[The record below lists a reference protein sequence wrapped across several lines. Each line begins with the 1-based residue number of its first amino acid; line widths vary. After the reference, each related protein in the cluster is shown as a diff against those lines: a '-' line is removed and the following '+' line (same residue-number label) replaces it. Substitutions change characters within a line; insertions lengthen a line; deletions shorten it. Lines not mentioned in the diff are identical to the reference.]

1 MNLSSSKRI
10 TIFFTS
16 TGYEFDP
23 GGSYDNRTMP
33 YMKTYDMKSFYITD
47 YHNSKYFNY
56 LKTNVPLSIESSCI
70 DENFV
75 TFSVN
80 SDYGNI
86 FDGFFDFIFIIN
98 PVDLSI
104 GNDHDNEIKIN
115 GYSFKNYNLF
125 GCPVFH
131 LTYAMNHCNK
141 NRIKTEL
148 MGHLGYNCMS
158 NLSRYF

>member
-1 MNLSSSKRI
+1 MNLNSLKKI

-16 TGYEFDP
+16 TGCEFDP
-23 GGSYDNRTMP
+23 GGLSDRMMP
-33 YMKTYDMKSFYITD
+33 YIKTCDMKSFYIID

-56 LKTNVPLSIESSCI
+56 LKTNVPLSIESSHI
-70 DENFV
+70 DEKFV
-75 TFSVN
+75 TFVVN
-80 SDYGNI
+80 SDCGNI

-104 GNDHDNEIKIN
+104 DNDHENDIKIN

-125 GCPVFH
+125 SCPVFH

-141 NRIKTEL
+141 NRIKTEI
-148 MGHLGYNCMS
+148 MGHIGYNCMS
-158 NLSRYF
+158 SLAQYL